1 MKTSFLVTKRISK
14 VAFKRIKNY
23 AKTPTDH
30 NRNDNFK
37 YCEVNQIFDL
47 KTNLNEFSKSYSGDR
62 IENYAET
69 LTAHHNRND
78 NFKY

>member
-1 MKTSFLVTKRISK
+1 MKTSFLVTKRILK
-14 VAFKRIKNY
+14 VVFERIENY
-23 AKTPTDH
+23 AKTLTDH

-37 YCEVNQIFDL
+37 YCEVIQIFDL
-47 KTNLNEFSKSYSGDR
+47 KTNLKKFSKSYSQDR
-62 IENYAET
+62 TENNAKT